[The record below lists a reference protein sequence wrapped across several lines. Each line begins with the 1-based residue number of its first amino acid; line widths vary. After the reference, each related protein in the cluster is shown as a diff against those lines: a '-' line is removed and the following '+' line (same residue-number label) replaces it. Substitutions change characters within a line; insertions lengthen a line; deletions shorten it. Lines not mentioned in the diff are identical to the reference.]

1 MTIDR
6 LNQIVRTL
14 LLLGLLTVFG
24 WLLVRHLLDDRDA
37 RGFGRIHQGAG
48 NDPGVRV
55 LLANRLPPEPQN
67 THDRVTIQVLQAAE
81 LLAPDD
87 PEHKRE
93 LLKPG
98 AVVRIEVEG
107 NNGFSLTSKD
117 WAQGSKDLHWAVQSL
132 LLVPRATRPATDN
145 RLDAEGNPTVPNPR
159 TFEASDQRAV
169 FRLPSIDAKSQ
180 PQYRGSL
187 QVLWNSPKDLQL
199 INVLPMEAY
208 LEGVIAV
215 EMNPSWPLEALK
227 AQAIASRG
235 FAYCKAAAA
244 QRRAWDL
251 VDTREDQEYRGAGYS
266 TLGVVKAVLDTRGVI
281 PTIHAN
287 PFIPLFSASSGGF
300 TADIEDVFPGARD
313 LNGRE
318 PLSTVMIAKQDPY
331 CLPGI
336 LALGKQDTHWET
348 ANDILSQ
355 DIQKRLA
362 AAWQASAQP
371 GAPQIGY
378 VNQLR
383 VGRRDQRSNRVETV
397 LVFHTLSAQPVEVP
411 AKLFRDLI
419 GPQLIK
425 STLWTT
431 ESPKKIEGSDRKF
444 RWRIATLGWGH
455 GVGMSQVSA
464 WEMARQGR
472 SAKTILEF
480 FYQDVEL
487 KAVW

>member
-1 MTIDR
+1 MTVER
-6 LNQIVRTL
+6 LNQIIRTL
-14 LLLGLLTVFG
+14 LLLGLLSVFVV
-24 WLLVRHLLDDRDA
+24 LLVSHLREDREA
-37 RGFGRIHQGAG
+37 RGFGRAVQGAG
-48 NDPGVRV
+48 QDPGVRV

-67 THDRVTIQVLQAAE
+67 THDRVTVQILQAAE

-98 AVVRIEVEG
+98 AVVQIAVEG

-132 LLVPRATRPATDN
+132 LLIPRATRPALDN
-145 RLDAEGNPTVPNPR
+145 RVDAEGNPTVPNPR
-159 TFEASDQRAV
+159 LFEAADQRAV
-169 FRLPSIDAKSQ
+169 FRLPGIDAKAQ

-187 QVLWNSPKDLQL
+187 QIMWNSPKDLQL
-199 INVLPMEAY
+199 INMLPMEAY

-235 FAYCKAAAA
+235 FAYTKAASAR
-244 QRRAWDL
+244 QRAWDL
-251 VDTREDQEYRGAGYS
+251 IDTREDQEYRGAGFS

-281 PTIHAN
+281 PIIHGD

-300 TADIEDVFPGARD
+300 TANIDDVFPGAKD
-313 LNGRE
+313 LNGRW
-318 PLSTVMIAKQDPY
+318 PLSTVMIARQDPY

-336 LALGKQDTHWET
+336 IGLGKQDTHWET
-348 ANDILSQ
+348 ASDILSQ

-362 AAWQASAQP
+362 AAWQANAQA

-383 VGRRDQRSNRVETV
+383 VGRRDQRSNRVATV
-397 LVFHTLSAQPVEVP
+397 LVFHTLSAQPIEIS
-411 AKLFRDLI
+411 AKLFRDLV

-425 STLWTT
+425 STLWTA

-444 RWRIATLGWGH
+444 RWRIGSLGWGH

-472 SAKTILEF
+472 TAKAILEF

-487 KAVW
+487 KAQW